1 MSKPR
6 FSLEAF
12 KFATYLTVPIFL
24 TVVFAANP
32 ENLEAIIKHH
42 SYVVYPPEGPKPPT
56 AQEMKKIVEANKKR
70 RVDIDTPAASRAW
83 FGWSK

>member
-12 KFATYLTVPIFL
+12 KFATYLTGPIFL